1 MVIQCSAGHD
11 GAVNSKIWGGG
22 LQFGLPGLGA
32 SPGALKYRRE
42 AAGWHNATLHSNVL
56 SRDIGSEGPMYFDP
70 EALHVQLGRL
80 IESMPDLYAPVTAD
94 TSMWLGRAIALV
106 EASGAVSDAAALRT
120 ASHYLDSVLRDT
132 HAAMIA
138 TILHT
143 ALARAE
149 LKVSMSTRGA
159 FIPVGASFTAI
170 AAVSKILSAA
180 RSDVLLVDPY
190 ADVKVLTDFAV
201 LAPEGVLVRVL
212 SDKER
217 AGPSL
222 CPAAQRWVEQYAL
235 SRPLEV
241 RLTAPF
247 ILHERLVIVDGA
259 QVWELSRS
267 LNDLGARSSATIVR
281 ADADTAARKAE
292 ACKAIW
298 DDAAVPV

>member
-1 MVIQCSAGHD
+1 
-11 GAVNSKIWGGG
+11 
-22 LQFGLPGLGA
+22 
-32 SPGALKYRRE
+32 
-42 AAGWHNATLHSNVL
+42 
-56 SRDIGSEGPMYFDP
+56 MYVDP
-70 EALHVQLGRL
+70 EALHAHLGRL
-80 IESMPDLYAPVTAD
+80 IESMPDWSAPVTSD

-106 EASGAVSDAAALRT
+106 EAAGELSDAAALRT

-143 ALARAE
+143 ALVRAE
-149 LKVSMSTRGA
+149 LKVSTSTRGA

-247 ILHERLVIVDGA
+247 ILQERFIIVDGA
-259 QVWELSRS
+259 QVWELTRS
-267 LNDLGARSSATIVR
+267 LNDLGARSSAMIVR
-281 ADADTAARKAE
+281 ADADMAARKAE
-292 ACKAIW
+292 ACRAIW
-298 DDAAVPV
+298 DDAAVPVSAGT